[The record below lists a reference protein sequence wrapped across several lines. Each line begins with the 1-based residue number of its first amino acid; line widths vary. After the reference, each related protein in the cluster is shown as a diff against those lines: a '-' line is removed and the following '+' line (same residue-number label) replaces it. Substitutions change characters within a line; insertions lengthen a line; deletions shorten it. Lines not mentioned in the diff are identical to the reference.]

1 MDRQMPLAA
10 APAALLVSSERC
22 AEASYPV
29 IVYWVRIA
37 EIGSTKNNQPA
48 PLVSPSNSPLLLI
61 VWANTSEKLAWWSGT
76 RNRITMTAAA
86 PTTCHHTEM
95 LLMTASRWLEKM
107 FTTAATARMMRNMMN
122 TLVRL

>member
-1 MDRQMPLAA
+1 MPLAA

-37 EIGSTKNNQPA
+37 EIGSTKNNHPA
-48 PLVSPSNSPLLLI
+48 PLVSPSNRPLLLI

-76 RNRITMTAAA
+76 RNRMTMTAAA
-86 PTTCHHTEM
+86 PATCHHTET
-95 LLMTASRWLEKM
+95 LLMIASRWLEKM
-107 FTTAATARMMRNMMN
+107 FTTAAMARMITNMMK